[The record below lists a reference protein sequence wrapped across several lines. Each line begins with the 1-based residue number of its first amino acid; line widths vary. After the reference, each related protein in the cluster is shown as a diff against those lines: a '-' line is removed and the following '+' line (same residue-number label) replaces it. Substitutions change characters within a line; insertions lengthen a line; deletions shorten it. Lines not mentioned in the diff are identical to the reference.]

1 MAAET
6 YFRNFV
12 DRSASRWQ
20 AHLHSSLAEQVRTG
34 VAVAPTSAVLS
45 SIELVSRHVRQTSGE
60 LDLLAGGPP
69 CQGFSIAGLRNPE
82 DQRNRLPF
90 EFLKFVEALAPKAVL
105 IENVAGIGMSFS
117 RKPGEA
123 PLEQLRDALE
133 LMGPGY
139 MAQILEVN
147 ARDFGVAQHR
157 PRIMILGLRRDLAAR
172 LGARSDEPKRWSSG
186 QPTIISPLLAP
197 SAEISARS
205 PSVLEALWDLNGG
218 GYRTQVIDDYV
229 GHEIAAAMRFST
241 ETRASTPAEPTYGAP
256 TNHQLR
262 RHGPRVSLR
271 FHLHLALQ
279 HAGVPGDVFNVPARF
294 AHDRQGALQHILSV
308 LEDKDV
314 SVPLVMPDG
323 SAILEPQRGVQV
335 GRTHRDIAAIVL
347 ELATRKHSQRA
358 LDAGRP
364 APTMLSLPD
373 DFVHPLE
380 PRTLSVREMARIQS
394 FPDSFT
400 FYSKVTTGADR
411 RRVEVP
417 QYTQVGNAVPP
428 LLAAAVGRHVVSL
441 LAKAE
446 AAQASSLAPVASSA

>member
-1 MAAET
+1 
-6 YFRNFV
+6 
-12 DRSASRWQ
+12 
-20 AHLHSSLAEQVRTG
+20 
-34 VAVAPTSAVLS
+34 
-45 SIELVSRHVRQTSGE
+45 
-60 LDLLAGGPP
+60 
-69 CQGFSIAGLRNPE
+69 
-82 DQRNRLPF
+82 
-90 EFLKFVEALAPKAVL
+90 
-105 IENVAGIGMSFS
+105 
-117 RKPGEA
+117 
-123 PLEQLRDALE
+123 
-133 LMGPGY
+133 
-139 MAQILEVN
+139 
-147 ARDFGVAQHR
+147 
-157 PRIMILGLRRDLAAR
+157 
-172 LGARSDEPKRWSSG
+172 
-186 QPTIISPLLAP
+186 
-197 SAEISARS
+197 
-205 PSVLEALWDLNGG
+205 
-218 GYRTQVIDDYV
+218 
-229 GHEIAAAMRFST
+229 
-241 ETRASTPAEPTYGAP
+241 
-256 TNHQLR
+256 
-262 RHGPRVSLR
+262 
-271 FHLHLALQ
+271 
-279 HAGVPGDVFNVPARF
+279 
-294 AHDRQGALQHILSV
+294 
-308 LEDKDV
+308 V

-358 LDAGRP
+358 HDAGRP